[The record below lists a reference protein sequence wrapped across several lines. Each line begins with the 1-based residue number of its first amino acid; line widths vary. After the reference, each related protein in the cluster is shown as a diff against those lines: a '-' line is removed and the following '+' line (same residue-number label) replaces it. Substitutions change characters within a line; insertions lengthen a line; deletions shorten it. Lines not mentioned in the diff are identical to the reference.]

1 MFISKQNKIKWPLLI
16 VATFIVAI
24 TVVFGVYR
32 FDIPLYVWMQQFNT
46 VVWRWFANIFDGK
59 VWVIV
64 FLLATIIMYL
74 KKTYELRNDP
84 TTQMHW
90 FNIKFLSRDA
100 YAKLKNSNAFLVLCS
115 LVMSGV
121 IVEILKFIIGRARPM
136 MFEWWGNIGYI
147 FVPFNSEY
155 WFNSMPSGHTA
166 LSFAGLVMLG
176 MLLPRFK
183 WLTWTLAIAIAVS
196 RVAIGAHW
204 PTDVIL
210 GAFIGM
216 VSADFVLAI
225 IRKIK

>member
-1 MFISKQNKIKWPLLI
+1 MFISKQHSIRWIWLLI
-16 VATFIVAI
+16 ATLVVGALIYFGI
-24 TVVFGVYR
+24 TKY
-32 FDIPLYVWMQQFNT
+32 DIPVYLFLEQYDCRAWH
-46 VVWRWFANIFDGK
+46 WFANIFDGK

-64 FLLATIIMYL
+64 FGLATIIMYL
-74 KKTYELRNDP
+74 KKTYESMYDP
-84 TTQMHW
+84 TTHMHW
-90 FNIKFLSRDA
+90 FNIKFLTKDA
-100 YAKLKNSNAFLVLCS
+100 YTKLKNSNAFLVLCS

-121 IVEILKFIIGRARPM
+121 IVEILKFAIGRARPVFFD
-136 MFEWWGNIGYI
+136 MFGITGFFPWTAEWA
-147 FVPFNSEY
+147 
-155 WFNSMPSGHTA
+155 FNSMPSGHTA

-183 WLTWTLAIAIAVS
+183 WLTWTLAIMIAVS

-210 GAFIGM
+210 GAFVGM

>member
-1 MFISKQNKIKWPLLI
+1 MFITKQNKIKWGLLGSVTVAVVAII
-16 VATFIVAI
+16 VA
-24 TVVFGVYR
+24 GVKW
-32 FDIPLYVWMQQFNT
+32 FDIPVYNWMQQYDIRM
-46 VVWRWFANIFDGK
+46 WHWFANIFDGK
-59 VWVIV
+59 VWVAV

-90 FNIKFLSRDA
+90 FNIKFLTRDA
-100 YAKLKNSNAFLVLCS
+100 YTKLKNSNAFLVLCS
-115 LVMSGV
+115 LCMSGV
-121 IVEILKFIIGRARPM
+121 IVEVLKFVIGRMRPK
-136 MFEWWGNIGYI
+136 FFDLLGLDGFY
-147 FVPFNSEY
+147 PFTTNY

-176 MLLPRFK
+176 MLMPRFK
-183 WLTWTLAIAIAVS
+183 WLTWGLAIVIAVS

>member
-1 MFISKQNKIKWPLLI
+1 MFISKQNNIKWTWLI
-16 VATFIVAI
+16 VACVL
-24 TVVFGVYR
+24 VLGLVFAGVYKY
-32 FDIPLYVWMQQFNT
+32 DIPVYEFLQKYNCPVWT
-46 VVWRWFANIFDGK
+46 WFARIFDGK
-59 VWVIV
+59 VWVVV
-64 FLLATIIMYL
+64 FALATVLMYL

-90 FNIKFLSRDA
+90 FNIKFLFKDA

-121 IVEILKFIIGRARPM
+121 IVEILKFVIGRMRPKFFDLLGM
-136 MFEWWGNIGYI
+136 DGFY
-147 FVPFNSEY
+147 PFTTNY

-176 MLLPRFK
+176 MLMPRFK
-183 WLTWTLAIAIAVS
+183 WLTWSLAIVIAVS

-204 PTDVIL
+204 PTDVLL

-225 IRKIK
+225 IRRIK